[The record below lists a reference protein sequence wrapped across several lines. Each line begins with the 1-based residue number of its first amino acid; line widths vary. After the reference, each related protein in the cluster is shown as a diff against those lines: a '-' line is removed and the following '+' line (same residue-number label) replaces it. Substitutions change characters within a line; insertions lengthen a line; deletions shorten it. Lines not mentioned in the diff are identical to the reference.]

1 MVIVGLCLTY
11 LPGPEKGYVLRVVW
25 ACPLLPSQ
33 PYLFAVLGKV
43 QAMLSVSACNNVQAI
58 VKCTEVLRAEWWT
71 QSTDPG
77 VLILG
82 KYLHAQLSPSI
93 VKSIAET
100 NHCATYLG
108 L

>member
-1 MVIVGLCLTY
+1 MVIGLCLTY
-11 LPGPEKGYVLRVVW
+11 LPGPENGCVLRVVW
-25 ACPLLPSQ
+25 AYPLLPSQ
-33 PYLFAVLGKV
+33 PYPFAALGKV

-58 VKCTEVLRAEWWT
+58 VKCTEVLRAEWGT

-82 KYLHAQLSPSI
+82 KHLHAQLSPSI
-93 VKSIAET
+93 VKTIAET
-100 NHCATYLG
+100 NHCTTCLG